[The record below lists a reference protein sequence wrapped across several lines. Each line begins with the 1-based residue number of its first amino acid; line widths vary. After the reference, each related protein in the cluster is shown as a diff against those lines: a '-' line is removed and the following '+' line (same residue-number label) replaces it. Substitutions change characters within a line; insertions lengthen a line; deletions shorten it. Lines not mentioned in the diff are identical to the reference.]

1 MVTITINRRA
11 STNRIFSYIV
21 NGHSDDLICNSVSVL
36 TQSPIMGM
44 EWLGYKPYR
53 IIIRNKGFLEVWADG
68 EIDER
73 VQTLLETMLLGLQS
87 LERQY
92 PNVVKIKTET
102 SVVLW

>member
-21 NGHSDDLICNSVSVL
+21 NGHADDLICNSVSVL

-44 EWLGYKPYR
+44 EWMGYKPYL
-53 IIIRNKGFLEVWADG
+53 IIIRSKGFLEVWADG
-68 EIDER
+68 ETDDR

-92 PNVVKIKTET
+92 PDEVKIKTET